1 MMVEDWPALPVHGD
15 DSMKSDKPEKLPQRR
30 DSSPRAIEASFA
42 DISAQVTLEAIE
54 RLKQKKK
61 SE

>member
-1 MMVEDWPALPVHGD
+1 
-15 DSMKSDKPEKLPQRR
+15 MKSDKPEKLPQRR